1 MKTVLTIAGSDS
13 IGGAGIE
20 ADIKTISLSG
30 LHPMTTI
37 TAVTMQNTLGVKD
50 IFPVSPDFVYNCI
63 QNIFDDITPNAVKIG
78 MLYSDETALA
88 VFKALKERKAKN
100 IVLDPI
106 LISGTG
112 QSLSNDNI
120 IKVFENNFF
129 GLCTLV
135 TPNAQEASK
144 ILNMRIET
152 VDDAKK
158 TAKILENKFKT
169 SFLIKG
175 GHLNDNEAYDVL
187 ISNGKISV
195 FSNPRIPNC
204 DPHGTGCVLSSK
216 IATNLALGKDI
227 HDSVY
232 DAKNYLYEKMK
243 NAKQI
248 GKGKKLL

>member
-1 MKTVLTIAGSDS
+1 MKTILTIAGSDS

-20 ADIKTISLSG
+20 ADIKTISSSG

-50 IFPVSPDFVYNCI
+50 IFPVSPEFVYNCI
-63 QNIFDDITPNAVKIG
+63 QNIFDDITPAAVKIG

-88 VFKALKERKAKN
+88 VFNALSERKAKN

-112 QSLSNDNI
+112 QCLSNESI
-120 IKVFENNFF
+120 LKIFEKKLFK
-129 GLCTLV
+129 LCTLV
-135 TPNAQEASK
+135 TPNANEASK
-144 ILNMRIET
+144 ILNMKIET
-152 VDDAKK
+152 VDDAEKA
-158 TAKILENKFKT
+158 AKILEDKFKT

-175 GHLNDNEAYDVL
+175 GHLNDNEAFDVL
-187 ISNGKISV
+187 ISKGKISV

-216 IATNLALGKDI
+216 IATNLALGNNI
-227 HDSVY
+227 YDSVY
-232 DAKNYLYEKMK
+232 DAKNYLYEKIK
-243 NAKQI
+243 YAKQI

>member
-1 MKTVLTIAGSDS
+1 MKTVLTIAGSDN

-20 ADIKTISLSG
+20 ADIKTISSSG

-37 TAVTMQNTLGVKD
+37 TAVTMQNTMGVKD
-50 IFPVSPDFVYNCI
+50 IFPVAPEFVYNCI
-63 QNIFDDITPNAVKIG
+63 ENIFDDITPNAVKIG
-78 MLYSDETALA
+78 MLYSSETAIS
-88 VFKALKERKAKN
+88 VFNTLSERKAKN

-112 QSLSNDNI
+112 QSLSNENI
-120 IKVFENNFF
+120 LKIFENKLFEI
-129 GLCTLV
+129 CTLV
-135 TPNAQEASK
+135 TPNADEASK
-144 ILNMRIET
+144 ILNMKIET
-152 VDDAKK
+152 VDDAEKA
-158 TAKILENKFKT
+158 AKILEDKFKT

-175 GHLNDNEAYDVL
+175 GHLTDNEAFDVL
-187 ISNGKISV
+187 ISKGKISV

-216 IATNLALGKDI
+216 IATNLALGNNI
-227 HDSVY
+227 YDSVY

>member
-20 ADIKTISLSG
+20 ADIKTISSSG

-50 IFPVSPDFVYNCI
+50 IFPVSPKFVYNCI
-63 QNIFDDITPNAVKIG
+63 QNIFDDITPAAVKIG
-78 MLYSDETALA
+78 MLYSYETALA
-88 VFKALKERKAKN
+88 VFNALSERKAKN

-112 QSLSNDNI
+112 QCLSNESI
-120 IKVFENNFF
+120 LKIFEKKLFK
-129 GLCTLV
+129 LCTLV
-135 TPNAQEASK
+135 TPNADEASK
-144 ILNMRIET
+144 ILNMKIET
-152 VDDAKK
+152 VDDAEKA
-158 TAKILENKFKT
+158 AKILEDKFKT

-175 GHLNDNEAYDVL
+175 GHLNDNEAFDVL
-187 ISNGKISV
+187 ISKGKISV

-216 IATNLALGKDI
+216 IATNLALGNNI
-227 HDSVY
+227 YDSVY
-232 DAKNYLYEKMK
+232 DAKNYLYEKIK
-243 NAKQI
+243 YAKQI